1 MSRIRANQ
9 ITNQSA
15 DGAPTVQNGLVISGV
30 CTATSFSGIDT
41 DKISEGNTEVET
53 IDTGSDGHIK
63 FTTEGN
69 EKLRIQSDEYIWVN
83 KGNAN
88 NNAQFVLD
96 KSASGGAGVRFY
108 NAGSQLAYIQLDASE
123 DMNYYGGSGVDQ
135 IFYAGLYERLR
146 ITSGGKVGIGSVT
159 PGATLD
165 LQSGDTEVLLRLNTR
180 PVKNGY
186 LDIVSD
192 ANRRGVIRFKDS
204 LTDGGNYRWSIGNG
218 DSDELSNTSFHI
230 SSGNSGGGDAK
241 LVIDSIG
248 RVLIGTTTEGHAAAD
263 DLTIATS
270 GSTGITI

>member
-9 ITNQSA
+9 ITNQAA

-123 DMNYYGGSGVDQ
+123 DMVYYGGSGVDQ
-135 IFYAGLYERLR
+135 IFYAGLKLNKVESMLVR
-146 ITSGGKVGIGSVT
+146 I
-159 PGATLD
+159 PGA
-165 LQSGDTEVLLRLNTR
+165 SHGIAAR
-180 PVKNGY
+180 P
-186 LDIVSD
+186 
-192 ANRRGVIRFKDS
+192 
-204 LTDGGNYRWSIGNG
+204 
-218 DSDELSNTSFHI
+218 SNLI
-230 SSGNSGGGDAK
+230 AK
-241 LVIDSIG
+241 VN
-248 RVLIGTTTEGHAAAD
+248 A
-263 DLTIATS
+263 
-270 GSTGITI
+270 ITAWFDKYKK